1 MIGHRGAA
9 ADAPENTI
17 AGLEAGVAA
26 GADLI
31 EFDVGEGL
39 LVGHPG
45 VEPSGRPPTLDEA
58 LAYLAGSETG
68 AHIDL
73 KIEGVESL
81 VVAAVRRHGLEERT
95 IVSSNSALPLRRFA
109 GLAPGL
115 VRVFGYPQDRH
126 GISRISWPVPLVKA
140 SVVSVRPVMR
150 VRLPLLL
157 RQACAQAL
165 SLHHALVSPALVD
178 DMHRRGVPVLAWTVN
193 QPDGIER
200 LARMGVDGIVSDDPG
215 MAGRVLATLN
225 SS

>member
-9 ADAPENTI
+9 TQAAENTI

-26 GADLI
+26 GADLV

-45 VEPSGRPPTLDEA
+45 VEPSGRPPTLDDA
-58 LAYLAGSETG
+58 LAYLAGTETG

-81 VVAAVRRHGLEERT
+81 VAAAVRRHGLEERT

-115 VRVFGYPQDRH
+115 VRAFGYPQDRH
-126 GISRISWPVPLVKA
+126 GISRFSWPGPIVEA
-140 SVVSVRPVMR
+140 SVVSIRPVLR
-150 VRLPLLL
+150 LRLPFLL
-157 RQACAQAL
+157 RRSQAEAL
-165 SLHHALVSPALVD
+165 SLHHALVSTALVD
-178 DMHRRGVPVLAWTVN
+178 DMHRRGLPVLAWTVN
-193 QPDGIER
+193 QPEGVVR

-215 MAGRVLATLN
+215 MARRVLATLN